1 MGISKKGCLL
11 PKPIDEEDVGLE
23 PEQKTSREQEI
34 RRIGAALHDLC
45 QPLTTL
51 QCRLEMAGMI
61 GTVEAYREAVE
72 VGLTECARLAE
83 LVAAMREG
91 VRAAQTA
98 GSGEIG
104 AAEGLHRV
112 AR

>member
-23 PEQKTSREQEI
+23 PEQRTLREQEI

-61 GTVEAYREAVE
+61 GTTEAYREAVE

-91 VRAAQTA
+91 VRAAQMA
-98 GSGEIG
+98 GSGEVG
-104 AAEGLHRV
+104 AAG
-112 AR
+112 

>member
-1 MGISKKGCLL
+1 MPVQEG
-11 PKPIDEEDVGLE
+11 DVGLDRE
-23 PEQKTSREQEI
+23 RRILREQEI

-61 GTVEAYREAVE
+61 GTPEAYRDAVE
-72 VGLTECARLAE
+72 AGLTECARLTE

-91 VRAAQTA
+91 VRAAR
-98 GSGEIG
+98 EPG
-104 AAEGLHRV
+104 ATG
-112 AR
+112 

>member
-1 MGISKKGCLL
+1 M
-11 PKPIDEEDVGLE
+11 PEPIYEEDARLE
-23 PEQKTSREQEI
+23 PKDKTFREQEI
-34 RRIGAALHDLC
+34 RRIAAALHDLC

-61 GTVEAYREAVE
+61 GTTEAYREAVE

-91 VRAAQTA
+91 VRAAREA
-98 GSGEIG
+98 GSGM
-104 AAEGLHRV
+104 A
-112 AR
+112 